1 MVRGQVM
8 ATTLVLNNKGM
19 YESMFIKPR
28 DVREALVGMYMP
40 DVWQQVTVNLNY
52 REERWFHNPTET
64 EILFSVDTS
73 VPMNPVRLVLSQGNL
88 VLVQMEV
95 IGLDADGYASMIS
108 ILLTNMEVTRPIK
121 SKASK

>member
-1 MVRGQVM
+1 M

-28 DVREALVGMYMP
+28 DVREALMGMYMP
-40 DVWQQVTVNLNY
+40 DVWTQVTVNLNY

-73 VPMNPVRLVLSQGNL
+73 EPMNPVKIVLSQGN
-88 VLVQMEV
+88 VCCVQLQVM
-95 IGLDADGYASMIS
+95 GLDAQGYASMIS
-108 ILLTNMEVTRPIK
+108 ILLTNMEVTKPVK
-121 SKASK
+121 FKAVK

>member
-1 MVRGQVM
+1 M

-40 DVWQQVTVNLNY
+40 DVWTQVTVNLNY

-73 VPMNPVRLVLSQGNL
+73 EPMNPVKIVLSQGN
-88 VLVQMEV
+88 VCLVQLQVM
-95 IGLDADGYASMIS
+95 GLDAQGYASMIS
-108 ILLTNMEVTRPIK
+108 ILLTNMEVTKPVRP
-121 SKASK
+121 KAVK

>member
-1 MVRGQVM
+1 M

-19 YESMFIKPR
+19 YESLFIKPI
-28 DVREALVGMYMP
+28 DVRKALMGMYMP
-40 DVWQQVTVNLNY
+40 DVWTQVTVNLNY

-64 EILFSVDTS
+64 EVLFSIDTS
-73 VPMNPVRLVLSQGNL
+73 VPLNPVRLVLSQGNL

-108 ILLTNMEVTRPIK
+108 ILLTNMEVTKPIK